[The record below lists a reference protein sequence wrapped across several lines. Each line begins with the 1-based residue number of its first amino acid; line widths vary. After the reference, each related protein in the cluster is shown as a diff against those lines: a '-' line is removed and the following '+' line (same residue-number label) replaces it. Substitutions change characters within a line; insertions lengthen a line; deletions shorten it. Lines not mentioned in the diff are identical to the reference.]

1 MNIIFRKTKILI
13 GKPFDFS
20 DYYDKKLDDELLKLL
35 NEEIYNK
42 MVEVQKQLE
51 NVLFP
56 LADIP
61 KPEVRKIAEE
71 NGLITAEKKDS
82 TGICFIGER
91 NFRQFLMN
99 YIPAKEGEI
108 RTYDG
113 RVLGKHYG
121 LMYYTIGQRRG
132 LDIGGQKGD
141 AGRWFVIEK
150 DLKNNV
156 LYVAHG
162 EEDKL
167 YSKGLV
173 MNACNWIPR
182 EPEQKEFTCY
192 AKFRYRQD
200 DQKVTVRIDNDK
212 IHVDFF
218 ERQRA
223 VTEGQYCVFYDE
235 EKCLGGGVIES
246 VIF

>member
-1 MNIIFRKTKILI
+1 
-13 GKPFDFS
+13 
-20 DYYDKKLDDELLKLL
+20 
-35 NEEIYNK
+35 
-42 MVEVQKQLE
+42 
-51 NVLFP
+51 
-56 LADIP
+56 
-61 KPEVRKIAEE
+61 
-71 NGLITAEKKDS
+71 
-82 TGICFIGER
+82 
-91 NFRQFLMN
+91 MN

-108 RTYDG
+108 KTYDG

-150 DLKNNV
+150 DLKNNI

-173 MNACNWIPR
+173 MYDCNWIPR
-182 EPEQKEFTCY
+182 EPIEKEFTCY

-200 DQKVTVRIDNDK
+200 DQKVTVK
-212 IHVDFF
+212 ISDGKIYVDFF

-235 EKCLGGGVIES
+235 EKCLGGGVIEE
-246 VIF
+246 VLF